1 MHRLRSKSLR
11 EEEMDYSNL
20 FVVLMGLGTV
30 FAGLLCII
38 LLVSLMSW
46 VCTRTAGA
54 QTPPKAA
61 VPAAPAA
68 AEAVSPAMI
77 AAVAAAIAED
87 LGTDVSAIRIVSM
100 KKV

>member
-1 MHRLRSKSLR
+1 M
-11 EEEMDYSNL
+11 
-20 FVVLMGLGTV
+20 
-30 FAGLLCII
+30 
-38 LLVSLMSW
+38 VSLMSW
-46 VCTRTAGA
+46 VCTRTSGA

-77 AAVAAAIAED
+77 AAVSAAIAED

>member
-1 MHRLRSKSLR
+1 
-11 EEEMDYSNL
+11 MDYSNL

-68 AEAVSPAMI
+68 AEAVSPAMM
-77 AAVAAAIAED
+77 AAAIAED

>member
-1 MHRLRSKSLR
+1 
-11 EEEMDYSNL
+11 MDYSNL

-68 AEAVSPAMI
+68 VSPAMI

>member
-1 MHRLRSKSLR
+1 
-11 EEEMDYSNL
+11 MDYSNL

-77 AAVAAAIAED
+77 AAAIAES

>member
-1 MHRLRSKSLR
+1 
-11 EEEMDYSNL
+11 MDYSNL

-61 VPAAPAA
+61 VPAGCGGRKPRHDRGCGCCHRRGPGDRRFRHPYRIHEESVRRNAP
-68 AEAVSPAMI
+68 
-77 AAVAAAIAED
+77 
-87 LGTDVSAIRIVSM
+87 
-100 KKV
+100 

>member
-1 MHRLRSKSLR
+1 
-11 EEEMDYSNL
+11 MDYSNL

-68 AEAVSPAMI
+68 AEAVSPA
-77 AAVAAAIAED
+77 IAED